1 MIFSHEKVLILAPH
15 TDDGELGCG
24 GAIAKFVEEKA
35 QVYYAAFSVCEDSVP
50 IEMPKNT
57 LEMELR
63 QAIAVLGISPSHLI
77 IHRYPVRHLPQN
89 RQNVLQNLIDIR
101 ESINPDLVFLPSV
114 SDIHQDHHTIY
125 QEGLRAFRYTNML
138 GYELPWNN
146 LSFNTISFVYLEE
159 RHILKKIEALKKY
172 ISQKDRAYMNEE
184 FVRSLARARGVQIGV
199 HYAEAFEVI
208 RLIIK

>member
-1 MIFSHEKVLILAPH
+1 MTFKDRKILILAPH

-24 GAIAKFVEEKA
+24 GTIAKLVEEKA

-50 IEMPKNT
+50 VGMPKNS
-57 LEMELR
+57 LEVELK
-63 QAIAVLGISPSHLI
+63 QATAILGIEPDKLI

-89 RQNVLQNLIDIR
+89 RQNILQDLIDIR
-101 ESINPDLVFLPSV
+101 ERIDPDFVFLPSV

-125 QEGLRAFRYTNML
+125 QEGLRAFRYINML

-146 LSFNTISFVYLEE
+146 LSFNTMSFVYLEE
-159 RHILKKIEALKKY
+159 RHIIKKVEALKKY
-172 ISQKDRAYMNEE
+172 LSQKDRAYMNEE

-208 RLIIK
+208 RWIIK

>member
-1 MIFSHEKVLILAPH
+1 MILSHEKVLILAPH

-24 GAIAKFVEEKA
+24 GTIAKFIEEKA
-35 QVYYAAFSVCEDSVP
+35 QVYYAAFSVCEDSVQ

-146 LSFNTISFVYLEE
+146 LSFNTISFAYLEE

>member
-1 MIFSHEKVLILAPH
+1 MTFKDKKILILAPH

-24 GAIAKFVEEKA
+24 GTIAKLVEEKA

-50 IEMPKNT
+50 VGMPKNT
-57 LEMELR
+57 LEVELK
-63 QAIAVLGISPSHLI
+63 QATAILGIEPNNLI
-77 IHRYPVRHLPQN
+77 IQRYSVRHLPQN
-89 RQNVLQNLIDIR
+89 RQKVLQNLIDIR
-101 ESINPDLVFLPSV
+101 ERINPDLVFLPSA

-125 QEGLRAFRYTNML
+125 QEGLRAFRYINML

-159 RHILKKIEALKKY
+159 RHIIKKIEALKKY
-172 ISQKDRAYMNEE
+172 LSQKDRAYMNEE

-199 HYAEAFEVI
+199 RYAEAFEVI
-208 RLIIK
+208 RWIIK